1 MQREIERK
9 FLVENEDFLGEPGL
23 EKILE
28 ITQGYL
34 SKSDGRIVR
43 VRKVHDISDD
53 KKYGQLTIKIKGIND
68 KNAGVDEFEYDIP
81 YDEATQLL
89 HHCLDQPVRKTRHVI
104 YYELTKW
111 EVDVFHDQKK
121 GLILAEVELQNIID
135 KFDKPLWVGDE
146 VTGLPQYFNAK
157 M

>member
-9 FLVENEDFLGEPGL
+9 FLVKNEDFLGEPGL
-23 EKILE
+23 DRILE

-43 VRKVHDISDD
+43 VRRVHDISDD
-53 KKYGQLTIKIKGIND
+53 FKYGQLTIKIKTIDD

-81 YDEATQLL
+81 YNEAARLL
-89 HHCLDQPVRKTRHVI
+89 EHCLDQSVRKTRHVI
-104 YYELTKW
+104 YYNSTKW
-111 EVDVFHDQKK
+111 EVDVFHDQKN

-135 KFDKPLWVGDE
+135 KIEIPSWVGDE
-146 VTGLPQYFNAK
+146 VTGLAQYFNAK